1 MTRALV
7 LVFACAAQA
16 SASAAPVAFER
27 LVDLPVSTS
36 GRLRLDADGHPYL
49 IGRAT
54 IVPIQRLPSGE
65 PAKPFRVAGA
75 PGLDDVAWTS
85 DGVMLLVVGQQL
97 GVVGDTGFAPVLA
110 LPAPHMRVAAAG
122 AETVWLA
129 GGDGRLFTYRKGG
142 ALAEVLHAPS
152 AITDV
157 SGTPERAY
165 VAVGGSILRASGAS
179 TELVFDAADPITALA
194 AVPDGVVF
202 STTRGV
208 FALLHDRAT
217 RLLDTSA
224 IAIAAHGDDVFVQLA
239 GVGVV
244 RGSLAAIAAAQV
256 DPPPS
261 VAATPAPL
269 PEPELTSP
277 PERAVFVPPSGPN
290 DFKDVRIAV
299 GMGLGGSFSSGMQT
313 GSLTGAFALHVD
325 RVWSSDLPGLVWSLG
340 LDLDRAE
347 GNIAHSGAVLDN
359 MAIHL
364 GVGYGFVIGDDVQV
378 ELGPVVEGDGAA
390 LDEPFSSS
398 TAWGN
403 GWGVGGRLAIHYTA
417 ISGLEI
423 GGVAGYAMRWFSL
436 AGDCTPCT
444 TPGFSADV
452 TTTSASL
459 AVSVGR
465 RY

>member
-1 MTRALV
+1 MLV
-7 LVFACAAQA
+7 IACAAQA
-16 SASAAPVAFER
+16 SAAAAPVAFER
-27 LVDLPVSTS
+27 VVDLPVSTS
-36 GRLRLDADGHPYL
+36 GRLRLDAEGHPYL
-49 IGRAT
+49 IGRST
-54 IVPIQRLPSGE
+54 IVPVERLASGE
-65 PAKPFRVAGA
+65 PAKPFRIAGVTTI
-75 PGLDDVAWTS
+75 DDVAWTS
-85 DGVMLLVVGQQL
+85 DGVMLVVVGPEL
-97 GVVGDTGFAPVLA
+97 GVVAGAGFTPVVT
-110 LPAPHMRVAAAG
+110 LPAPHMRVVAAG
-122 AETVWLA
+122 ADSLWVS
-129 GGDGRLFTYRKGG
+129 GGDGRLFAYDKGSA
-142 ALAEVLHAPS
+142 ALVEVVRSPA
-152 AITDV
+152 AIADV
-157 SGTPERAY
+157 SGTRDRVY
-165 VAVGGSILRASGAS
+165 LAVGGSLLRATHGTSV
-179 TELVFDAADPITALA
+179 ELVFDAADPITAVA
-194 AVPDGVVF
+194 AVPDGVLF

-208 FALLHDRAT
+208 FALLHDRVT

-224 IAIAAHGDDVFVQLA
+224 VALAIHGDVLFVQLA

-244 RGSLAAIAAAQV
+244 RGSLAAIAAAQAE
-256 DPPPS
+256 PPRVP
-261 VAATPAPL
+261 AAPAPL

-277 PERAVFVPPSGPN
+277 PERAAFVAPTGPN

-325 RVWSSDLPGLVWSLG
+325 RVWSSDLPGIVWSIG
-340 LDLDRAE
+340 FDLDRAE

-359 MAIHL
+359 MALHL
-364 GVGYGFVIGDDVQV
+364 GLGYGFVIGDDVQV

-390 LDEPFSSS
+390 LDEPFSSA

-403 GWGVGGRLAIHYTA
+403 GWGVGGRLAVHYTA

-423 GGVAGYAMRWFSL
+423 GGVAGYAVRWFSL

-459 AVSVGR
+459 AVSLGR